1 MKIKITRGRGIAY
14 ISKDIR
20 EAGYI
25 GDVNLTPDAFAIVM
39 EKPGTTPKDILVS
52 LDILRRHYKAL
63 AEAEEKVE

>member
-1 MKIKITRGRGIAY
+1 MRIKITKDRGIAY

-39 EKPGTTPKDILVS
+39 EKPGTTAKDILRS
-52 LDILRRHYKAL
+52 LDILRGHYKAL
-63 AEAEEKVE
+63 AEKEKQ